1 MILQTLT
8 LKRNEDLE
16 KCRVF
21 IILESGYGK
30 SQDSGCL
37 WGDRSHQDW
46 ERESGD

>member
-1 MILQTLT
+1 MILQILT
-8 LKRNEDLE
+8 LKRNEDLGE

-37 WGDRSHQDW
+37 WGDRSH
-46 ERESGD
+46 